1 MPQSNLAIDR
11 IRAWLV
17 VIATLATIFVN
28 WYAATGRLNGVAPSD
43 ISDTYPSVITPA
55 GYAFTIWSVIYLG
68 LIAFSIY
75 QLLPANLER
84 YRPLRSLYVASCT
97 LNCIWI
103 FLWHSDQIAAA
114 FVVICL
120 LFVVLFLINLRTR
133 TSNSAA
139 EALCVRVPF
148 AIYLG
153 WLAAATLANL
163 AITLVAVKVDL
174 GDKTA
179 LFGASLLLIAAAFGV
194 LVRFRFS
201 NYVAPLA
208 IAWALTAIAVKQS
221 GNTLVVSAAAVGV
234 VACLIASL
242 SFVVTHEGPKKV

>member
-84 YRPLRSLYVASCT
+84 FRPLRSLYVASCT

-114 FVVICL
+114 FVAICL

-163 AITLVAVKVDL
+163 AIMLVAVKVDL

-242 SFVVTHEGPKKV
+242 SFVVTYEGPKKV